1 MEKRSPSSIDEIAEL
16 LKDAARAPSTVRVG
30 GAGTKAGWGPPTAE
44 PELEL
49 DTTSMDEVLE
59 HNEGD
64 LTAVLQAGVPLE
76 RAQNRFAE
84 ASQML
89 ALDPPLGDRAEA
101 TIGGVVAAAD
111 QGPIRHRYGAVRDLV
126 LGVTLVLA
134 DGSVVRSGSR
144 VIKNVAGYDL
154 AKLFCG
160 SFGTL
165 GVIAEVIV
173 RLHPAPQD
181 PLTVVG
187 SSDDPQ
193 ALAAGASRLVHRLFE
208 IEALDVFWDGGSGEV
223 VALAAGGAPDKQA
236 EVCAAEFKESGL
248 EVSTEESRGRWVRQR
263 SMQRAEEGAVLRVSG
278 LPAEL
283 RRLLEL
289 ARTLGASAVG
299 RAGLGVSWLRLPGAP
314 DYELVG
320 SIEEIRSALS
330 PWPVTVLDAPEAVRA
345 KIDVWGQQDRG
356 VVELM
361 RRVKQRF
368 DGAGVFKPG
377 YFVGGV

>member
-1 MEKRSPSSIDEIAEL
+1 MEKRSPSSTDEITEL
-16 LKDAARAPSTVRVG
+16 VKDATRAGSTVRVG
-30 GAGTKAGWGPPTAE
+30 GGGTKIGWGPPLADVG
-44 PELEL
+44 LEL
-49 DTTSMDEVLE
+49 STTSMDEVLE

-64 LTAVLQAGVPLE
+64 LTAVLQAGVPLH
-76 RAQNRFAE
+76 RAQTRFAE

-89 ALDPPLGDRAEA
+89 ALDPPLGERVEA
-101 TIGGVVAAAD
+101 TIGGVVAASD
-111 QGPIRHRYGAVRDLV
+111 QGPLRHRYGAVRDLV

-134 DGSVVRSGSR
+134 DGSIARSGSK

-165 GVIAEVIV
+165 GVIAEVVV

-187 SSDDPQ
+187 RSDDAR

-208 IEALDVFWDGGSGEV
+208 IEALDVFWDQDSGEV
-223 VALAAGGAPDKQA
+223 LALAAGGAPDKQA
-236 EVCAAEFKESGL
+236 QVCAATFSESGL
-248 EVSTEESRGRWVRQR
+248 EVLTEKGGERWARQR
-263 SMQRAEEGAVLRVSG
+263 SMQRAEKGAVVRVSG
-278 LPAEL
+278 LPAGL
-283 RRLLEL
+283 ARVLEL
-289 ARTLGASAVG
+289 TRALGASAVG
-299 RAGLGVSWLRLPGAP
+299 RAGLGVTWLRLPAGPA
-314 DYELVG
+314 DELVG
-320 SIEEIRSALS
+320 SIEQIRSALS
-330 PWPVTVLDAPEAVRA
+330 PWPVTVLDAPEAVRS
-345 KIDVWGQQDRG
+345 KVDVWGQQDKG